1 MVLHLLQR
9 QSDSLAIWKR
19 EVENNWFE
27 NVESASAFLL
37 RANRFL
43 RQHLIDGTRI
53 LNQVVETQSCVA
65 FMRMPRLALLLLFE
79 FLESHNSE
87 FDSASGAAG
96 SSS

>member
-1 MVLHLLQR
+1 M
-9 QSDSLAIWKR
+9 
-19 EVENNWFE
+19 ENNWFE

-65 FMRMPRLALLLLFE
+65 FMRMPRLASLLLFE

-87 FDSASGAAG
+87 FDSASGAKQQL
-96 SSS
+96 SYVNPSKV